1 LIYSAADLE
10 NILLDSNGNCK
21 LSNFR
26 KTLDFIKYSTQQEG
40 NRLDEHT
47 IIPQFFPSDDYSA
60 RELLKNYRSVEYS
73 LAIGNYGLQNVEWKI
88 SFFK

>member
-47 IIPQFFPSDDYSA
+47 VIHQFFPSDDYTA
-60 RELLKNYRSVEYS
+60 PELLKNFLKENDQIKPPLKLSV
-73 LAIGNYGLQNVEWKI
+73 V
-88 SFFK
+88 SFLKLLRI